1 MKVIQKFNN
10 GTQTTLDL
18 SNKEFH
24 RRKMILDL
32 AINNPSMKTR
42 LLDKLNE
49 LSSEHRDLVNEL
61 LTVTEISPDNDQS
74 NFSSSSLHL

>member
-10 GTQTTLDL
+10 GTQTTLNL
-18 SNKEFH
+18 SNTEFH
-24 RRKMILDL
+24 RRKMILNL
-32 AINNPSMKTR
+32 IYNPPLKAR